1 MKSEESN
8 EIILDKVGKIC
19 SPNDLLA
26 GELGFRFE
34 VKDVN
39 EKIWPAFVVR
49 HSNGVSAYVN
59 RCSHLALELDWEPGQ
74 FFDID
79 DKYLICAT
87 HGALYSAKS
96 GECAGGPCSGIGL
109 QSIVVE
115 EEEEVICLKDPKY
128 RLHKV
133 DI

>member
-1 MKSEESN
+1 MKSEENN
-8 EIILDKVGKIC
+8 EIILDEAGKIC
-19 SPNDLLA
+19 SPKDLLA

-49 HSNGVSAYVN
+49 HSNGVSAYLN
-59 RCSHLALELDWEPGQ
+59 RCSHLALELDWEAGQ

-96 GECAGGPCSGIGL
+96 GECAGGPCNGVGL
-109 QSIVVE
+109 QSMVVE
-115 EEEEVICLKDPKY
+115 EEEDVIYLKDPKY